1 MDWTRGERDCFRLR
15 RILWRLT
22 GIFEIIGVLEVD
34 VFIWSRQRI
43 ELFQDLVFAG
53 HKVWE
58 ERICKICGCFEQLVR
73 AVNEGGR

>member
-1 MDWTRGERDCFRLR
+1 MT
-15 RILWRLT
+15 LT

-58 ERICKICGCFEQLVR
+58 ERVRKICRRLEQFVR
-73 AVNEGGR
+73 AVNEVGVNMMHQ